1 MPLQSTRHIIMMEPA
16 GFQSNPETRETN
28 SYQHDNPTDAGG
40 LNVLAVKE
48 FRALRDALVDHGVFV
63 TTFLGTALS
72 PDDIF
77 CNNWVSTHPR
87 DDGTGGMVLYPMLA
101 PNRRIE
107 RRPEIMNWLSARYDT
122 ILDLSAEEMQGRYL
136 ESTGSLALDRVN
148 KRAYCALSSRSDET
162 LARRWCDTMGFEL
175 ITFNTRNHVGKP
187 VYHTDVVMFIGT
199 SLIGVCADC
208 ILPDDLGRVLGRMR
222 ETHRVMTLTM
232 DQLRSFCGNAL
243 EVRGADFGGA
253 HGVHGFD
260 ATYDLRTMDTRA
272 TPRHGTAEKEIN
284 AGIDRSDNASSF
296 SRDPGAMPQVTER
309 RYLALSSTAY
319 GALSADQKDLI
330 AMYFDGGVITSP
342 IPTIE
347 KYGGGSVRCM
357 LLEG

>member
-1 MPLQSTRHIIMMEPA
+1 MPLQSTRHIIMMEPV
-16 GFQSNPETRETN
+16 GFHSNPETVETN
-28 SYQHDNPTDAGG
+28 TYQSPDPDDTGKVNA
-40 LNVLAVKE
+40 AAARE
-48 FRALRDALVDHGVFV
+48 FRGLRDALVSHGVFV
-63 TTFLGTALS
+63 TTFLGTAES

-87 DDGTGGMVLYPMLA
+87 DDGTAGMVLYPMLA
-101 PNRRIE
+101 QNRRIE
-107 RRPEIMNWLSARYDT
+107 RRPEIMHWLSGRYDV
-122 ILDLSAEEMQGRYL
+122 ILDLSAEELQGRYL

-162 LARRWCDTMGFEL
+162 LAQAWCDAMGFEL

-187 VYHTDVVMFIGT
+187 VYHTDVVMFVGT
-199 SLIGVCADC
+199 GLMGVCADC
-208 ILPDDLGRVLGRMR
+208 IVPDDVDRVLGRMR

-253 HGVHGFD
+253 VGPHGFD
-260 ATYDLRTMDTRA
+260 ATYDLQTTDTRA
-272 TPRHGTAEKEIN
+272 VPRPAPEIS
-284 AGIDRSDNASSF
+284 GYDKTTIKSQVSSGLQGQTIGVG
-296 SRDPGAMPQVTER
+296 SIER
-309 RYLALSSTAY
+309 RYLALSSAAY
-319 GALSADQKDLI
+319 SALSPDQKDLI

-347 KYGGGSVRCM
+347 RYGGGSVRCM